1 MKMELI
7 DQLIESELKEVDE
20 KYTNYHSNH
29 EAYAVILEEFE
40 ELKDELHGVESSL
53 SNFWNQTKRNN
64 EQNLEHCIEW
74 ILTHSENAIKEAVQL
89 HVTALRAERLINK
102 NNK

>member
-20 KYTNYHSNH
+20 KWTNYHSHH
-29 EAYAVILEEFE
+29 EAYAVIKEEVE
-40 ELKDELHGVESSL
+40 ELGHDLQSIEMWLANYWQKVKGANGYKYEDLRVIK
-53 SNFWNQTKRNN
+53 TKAK
-64 EQNLEHCIEW
+64 E
-74 ILTHSENAIKEAVQL
+74 AIKEAVQL

>member
-7 DQLIESELKEVDE
+7 DQLIESELKEVDD
-20 KYTNYHSNH
+20 KWPNYHSHH
-29 EAYAVILEEFE
+29 EAYAVIKEEVE
-40 ELKDELHGVESSL
+40 ELGHDLQSIEMWLANYWQKVKGANGYKYEDLRVIK
-53 SNFWNQTKRNN
+53 TKAK
-64 EQNLEHCIEW
+64 E
-74 ILTHSENAIKEAVQL
+74 AIKEAVQL